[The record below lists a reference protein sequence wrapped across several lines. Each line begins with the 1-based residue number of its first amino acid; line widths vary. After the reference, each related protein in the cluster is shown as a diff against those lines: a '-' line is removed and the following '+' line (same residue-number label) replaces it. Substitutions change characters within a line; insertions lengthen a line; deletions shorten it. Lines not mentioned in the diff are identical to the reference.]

1 MITLRII
8 LFSSLAGIP
17 IILGGLL
24 SAFFQTRKSKLKSEI
39 NHWLIA
45 FGGGALLSA
54 ITFALI
60 PHGIKVLSVVQ
71 LSVCFVIGTLSFMG
85 LDMMIN
91 RMGSSL
97 AQVVSMM
104 MDFLPE
110 ALALGASFAYDHKF
124 GLMLAIFI
132 GLQNFPEGYNSYL
145 ELSRKLTKS
154 KTLWLM
160 LLLSF
165 SGIFAALLGEYFLS
179 SNPKLVAVILIY
191 AGGGI
196 LYLIFQDIAP
206 LSKRKND
213 WIPATGASIGFLI
226 GLIGEKFLN

>member
-1 MITLRII
+1 MITLKII
-8 LFSSLAGIP
+8 VYSSVAGLP
-17 IILGGLL
+17 IIIGGLL
-24 SAFFQTRKSKLKSEI
+24 SAFIQSRKSKLKSEI

-60 PHGIKVLSVVQ
+60 PHGLKFLSVSE
-71 LSVCFVIGTLSFMG
+71 LSLWFLAGTFSFLTIDLIISRVG
-85 LDMMIN
+85 
-91 RMGSSL
+91 RSL
-97 AQVVSMM
+97 AQVISMM

-110 ALALGASFAYDHKF
+110 ALALGASFAYDHNF
-124 GLMLAIFI
+124 GLLLAIFI

-145 ELSRKLTKS
+145 ELSSILSKS
-154 KTLWLM
+154 KTLKLM
-160 LLLSF
+160 LMLSF
-165 SGIFAALLGEYFLS
+165 TGIIAALLGEYFLS
-179 SNPKLVAVILIY
+179 SHVKTVAVIMLY

-226 GLIGEKFLN
+226 GMIGEKFLN